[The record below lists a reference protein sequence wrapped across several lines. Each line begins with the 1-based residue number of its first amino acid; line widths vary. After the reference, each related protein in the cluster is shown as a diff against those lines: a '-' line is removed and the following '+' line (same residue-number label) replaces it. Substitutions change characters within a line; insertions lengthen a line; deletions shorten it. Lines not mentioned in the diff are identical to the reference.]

1 MGGEEGDSMR
11 KRMNPGIPVSAL
23 FLLLGVLSGIAV
35 AAQREPERIFLDF
48 TDGYLVFVPEGGT
61 IQFSAA
67 EHVLFSAADWEIS
80 KLKTFLYHL
89 RRKTW
94 KETFWKL
101 DTRRRRVWEIANGI
115 FGDQGGKQLG
125 KPFKLELVGG
135 DGDKPPDRIL
145 IRFPRAQMICAPKDG
160 TIQILAGGAVLSD
173 GTDWQVAKLKPYLY
187 HLGMKTWESFF
198 WKVNTDRKQAWK
210 VEKGAFGQL
219 GGTDTELKVIVRIA
233 AGS

>member
-1 MGGEEGDSMR
+1 MGGEEGDAMR
-11 KRMNPGIPVSAL
+11 KRMSPGISVSAL
-23 FLLLGVLSGIAV
+23 LLLLGALSGIAV

-48 TDGYLVFVPEGGT
+48 TDAYLVYVPEGGT
-61 IQFSAA
+61 IQISAA
-67 EHVLFSAADWEIS
+67 GNVLFSGADWEVA
-80 KLKTFLYHL
+80 KLKPFLYHL

-94 KETFWKL
+94 KETFWKM
-101 DTRRRRVWEIANGI
+101 DTSRQRVWEITNGI
-115 FGDQGGKQLG
+115 FGDQGGRRIG
-125 KPFKLELVGG
+125 KPFKLEVVGG

-145 IRFPRAQMICAPKDG
+145 IRFPASQMICVPKDG

-187 HLGMKTWESFF
+187 HLGLKTWEGFF

-219 GGTDTELKVIVRIA
+219 GGIDTELKVGVRIA
-233 AGS
+233 AGR